1 MPEPEYCY
9 LDGYFVNYSDP
20 HDPGA
25 WQFTPF
31 RSEDHRTYRIK
42 IKVPDELRA
51 VELAT
56 SVAAAKQ
63 LTGEAGSRERSS
75 PASPSPGSASPVDSP
90 EQT

>member
-42 IKVPDELRA
+42 IKVPDELRRM
-51 VELAT
+51 ELMT
-56 SVAAAKQ
+56 SVEPAPAK
-63 LTGEAGSRERSS
+63 
-75 PASPSPGSASPVDSP
+75 D
-90 EQT
+90 